1 MTTATISALAAG
13 GLTLDIAGALLLAL
27 GLMFKKPRQAIEEAS
42 PKWDFNTDLET
53 SLASQTADAQ
63 AGGSL
68 LILGFVVQLAAALG
82 WREATWLDVAA
93 AVASAAVL
101 DAAVVV
107 LLFRWWRP
115 WQLRRM
121 LFARLETLDYGP
133 WWPALAAYGVHLQK
147 PAPGNIAVEV
157 TFAEYGEQLLGRRLW
172 RKLVADRQLP
182 DVLTK
187 LRRDLAGTPEFEEAH
202 GPTQSEA

>member
-1 MTTATISALAAG
+1 MTTATLSAVAAG
-13 GLTLDIAGALLLAL
+13 GLIVDIAGALLLAL
-27 GLMFKKPRQAIEEAS
+27 GLMFKKPRKTIEEAS
-42 PKWDFNTDLET
+42 AKWDFNPDLET

-68 LILGFVVQLAAALG
+68 LVLGFLVQLAAALG
-82 WREATWLDVAA
+82 WRETTWRDVAA

-121 LFARLETLDYGP
+121 LLARLETLNYGS
-133 WWPALAAYGVHLQK
+133 WWPALAAYGAYLRK
-147 PAPGNIAVEV
+147 PPPDEIAIKV
-157 TFAEYGEQLLGRRLW
+157 TFADYGKHLLGQRLW
-172 RKLVADRQLP
+172 EKLVANRELP
-182 DVLTK
+182 DALTK
-187 LRRDLAGTPEFEEAH
+187 LRRDRAGTPEFEAAH
-202 GPTQSEA
+202 VPPQSKA